1 MNEADRINKWLMSDG
16 RLLGDLALVVEG
28 YVERLIDAG
37 VPLSR
42 VNIGQ
47 RFANPLLIAW
57 GIVWT
62 PEETSSYDV
71 AHSIMGT
78 STFVGGP
85 FHYVLKYLMP
95 LQKSLVNLDP
105 ENDHPIYLELAEGGG
120 TDMFATYLTY
130 GDGSE
135 HGCTYVADHPEGFR
149 DEHVALIQDTRTG
162 LSSALEP
169 IAMRKSMTSLLQTY
183 LGDGPAKEV
192 HGGTIQRG
200 EHRRL
205 EAVIMFTDLR
215 GFTQKME
222 TWEEKKLLAALND
235 YFEVVVQA
243 VESQGGDVLKFMG
256 DGILSIFP
264 FENPDQSTER
274 CRSAIEAARD
284 AITVLGKL
292 NQRRMKAGEDE
303 LAMGIGLN
311 RGTVTY
317 GNIGSP
323 GRLDFTVLGPAVN
336 LASRVQ
342 DLCKTVGEPVLLTG
356 SVAEANEKHFLSRG
370 HHEVRGLEEPV
381 EVFALKL

>member
-1 MNEADRINKWLMSDG
+1 MNNADEINKWLMSDG
-16 RLLGDLALVVEG
+16 RLLGDLALIVEG

-62 PEETSSYDV
+62 PEETNSYDV
-71 AHSIMGT
+71 AHTIMGT
-78 STFVGGP
+78 NTFVGGP
-85 FHYVLKYLMP
+85 FHYVLKYLKP
-95 LQKSLVNLDP
+95 LQKSLLNLDP
-105 ENDHPIYLELAEGGG
+105 ENDHSIYLELAESGG

-135 HGCTYVADHPEGFR
+135 HGCTYVVNHPDGFR
-149 DEHVALIQDTRTG
+149 DEHVALIQETRAG
-162 LSSALEP
+162 LACALEP
-169 IAMRKSMTSLLQTY
+169 IAMRKSLTSLLQTY

-192 HGGTIQRG
+192 HSGTIQRG
-200 EHRRL
+200 DHRRL

-215 GFTQKME
+215 GFTQKTE
-222 TWEEKKLLAALND
+222 TWEEEKLLAALND

-243 VESQGGDVLKFMG
+243 VENRSGDVLKFMG

-264 FENPDQSTER
+264 FESSDHSTER
-274 CRSAIEAARD
+274 CREAIEAARD
-284 AITVLGKL
+284 AITALERL
-292 NQRRMKAGEDE
+292 NQVRARAGEKE

-311 RGTVTY
+311 RGAVTY

-342 DLCKTVGEPVLLTG
+342 DLCKTVGDPVLSTG
-356 SVAEANEKHFLSRG
+356 SVADARIEYFETRG